1 MKMIVGLG
9 NPGKEYVGTRHNAG
23 FNVIDSLAEQ
33 LGIEVKKKKFGALM
47 GTGQFNGKKLILVK
61 PVRFMNCSGQV
72 VATVAGFYK
81 LDLEDMLVVSDEMA
95 IEAGNIRVRAK
106 GSAGG
111 HNGLADI
118 IEKLGT
124 EQFNRLRVG
133 IGQSGSRDTVSFV
146 LTKPAPDERE
156 LIEEATA
163 KAKQAVISWIEYGID
178 KTMNE
183 FN

>member
-23 FNVIDSLAEQ
+23 FDVIDSLAEQ
-33 LGIEVKKKKFGALM
+33 LGIEVKKKKFGALI

-72 VATVAGFYK
+72 IATVAGFYK
-81 LDLEDMLVVSDEMA
+81 LDLEDLLVISDEMA
-95 IEAGNIRVRAK
+95 IEAGKIRVRAK

-124 EQFNRLRVG
+124 GQFSRLRVG
-133 IGQSGSRDTVSFV
+133 IGQSGIRDTVNFV
-146 LTKPAPDERE
+146 LAKPTPDERE
-156 LIEEATA
+156 LIAEATA
-163 KAKQAVISWIEYGID
+163 KA
-178 KTMNE
+178 
-183 FN
+183 